1 MNKETDNL
9 LARYFGGNASEK
21 DMQALEQWL
30 STSTEN
36 QKYFDELTSL
46 YQQLGHLDTN
56 IPTTDIDNARKKFLK
71 YISKPAEIQHN
82 QVVELKHNPFYKS
95 WMFQAASIAL
105 LMVLSFSG
113 WKMFFSEHQ
122 VVFASQM
129 KPKQEILADNTEIRL
144 AQNSKITYSSAYAI
158 KNKTLKLEGEAN
170 FKVGHSG
177 KGKLQIIADETII
190 EDIGTTFTVTAYPDS
205 NYISV
210 KVSKGKVRFYTK
222 NNTGLT
228 INASETGIYNKQT
241 KTFKALAHKSD
252 SLQVGSMHIDF
263 QAILLS
269 DAINII
275 SNAYNV
281 KINLAEKSIGNRRI
295 TVCFDSEDVN
305 VVLQII
311 AETLELNIQKGKDGY
326 IISER
331 RNE

>member
-1 MNKETDNL
+1 MKKETDNL
-9 LARYFGGNASEK
+9 LARYFGGNASEN
-21 DMQALEQWL
+21 DMQMLEEWI
-30 STSTEN
+30 STSKEN
-36 QKYFDELTSL
+36 QLYFDQLTSL
-46 YQQLGHLDTN
+46 YQQLGQFDAN
-56 IPTTDIDNARKKFLK
+56 IPTPDIENARKEFLK

-82 QVVELKHNPFYKS
+82 QDFEMKHKPFYKS

-105 LMVLSFSG
+105 LVILSFSG

-122 VVFASQM
+122 VILTSQM
-129 KPKQEILADNTEIRL
+129 NPIQEILADNTEIQL
-144 AQNSKITYSSAYAI
+144 AKDSKITYSSAYALN
-158 KNKTLKLEGEAN
+158 NKILKLEGEAN

-177 KGKLQIIADETII
+177 KGKLQVMADETII
-190 EDIGTTFTVTAYPDS
+190 EDIGTIFTVTAYPDS

-210 KVSKGKVRFYTK
+210 KVSEGKVRFYTR

-252 SLQVGSMHIDF
+252 SLKVGLMHIDF

-275 SNAYNV
+275 SNAYSV

-311 AETLELNIQKGKDGY
+311 AETLNLNIQKGKTGY
-326 IISER
+326 IINER